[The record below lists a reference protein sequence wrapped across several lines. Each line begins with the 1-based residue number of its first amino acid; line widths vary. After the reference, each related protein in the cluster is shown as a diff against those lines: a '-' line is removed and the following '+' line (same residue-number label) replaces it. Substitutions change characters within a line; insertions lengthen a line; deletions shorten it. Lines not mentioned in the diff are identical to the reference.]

1 LKLIEILINSNL
13 YISFA
18 AVIFTLAAQIQ
29 LGIKPQLHVYLVIIF
44 FATLFEYNLHRFI
57 TTIKILKLTDTKE
70 RKLRYGGL
78 TVYFAMLAFALCG
91 FIVIVFYAKPEVLI
105 VLTPF
110 ALITLLYSVPVF
122 KTQKSFMRLREIP
135 FLKIFLI
142 SFVWSTATT
151 IIPVIHNESSLFNL
165 SVIATLTERF
175 FFIFAITIP
184 FDIRDMESDLQ
195 AGLKTIPLKLDK
207 NKSILIS
214 YIALLMFFLIS
225 FFHYQSE
232 QQWEILLAITI
243 SFIVTFFILYSKK
256 LRTVQYYHTGILDG
270 TIILQ
275 GFLVIVIFYIS
286 KNF

>member
-1 LKLIEILINSNL
+1 
-13 YISFA
+13 
-18 AVIFTLAAQIQ
+18 
-29 LGIKPQLHVYLVIIF
+29 
-44 FATLFEYNLHRFI
+44 
-57 TTIKILKLTDTKE
+57 
-70 RKLRYGGL
+70 
-78 TVYFAMLAFALCG
+78 MLAFALCG

>member
-1 LKLIEILINSNL
+1 
-13 YISFA
+13 
-18 AVIFTLAAQIQ
+18 
-29 LGIKPQLHVYLVIIF
+29 
-44 FATLFEYNLHRFI
+44 
-57 TTIKILKLTDTKE
+57 
-70 RKLRYGGL
+70 
-78 TVYFAMLAFALCG
+78 
-91 FIVIVFYAKPEVLI
+91 
-105 VLTPF
+105 
-110 ALITLLYSVPVF
+110 
-122 KTQKSFMRLREIP
+122 MRLREIP